1 MFNWKRYDW
10 KRFDGVLL
18 LAVLLLCSIGAFCIE
33 KTDGA
38 SMFRH
43 QVAGILLGLA
53 VVVFLVVLDYHF
65 ICKFVILYY
74 MVAVGMLAA
83 VRFTGLGVNHD
94 TIAYRWLNVGITE
107 IQPSELVKIIM
118 ILVMAA
124 FLTKVQKKL
133 DKWYVFLLSGVL
145 MGIPTLFIMMQPDL
159 SSSLVM
165 MFIYVVMMFMAGL
178 SMKIIIPIVAA
189 GIPSAIVL
197 FWYIQQPFQKLLSV
211 TQRNRII
218 SFLNPDQHAGTGM
231 YQQNMARQ
239 SIASGE
245 LYGKLL
251 MNDASDYRRYS
262 TLPVNE
268 SDFIFSV
275 IGEEFGFLGGCVVIL
290 LFAIVILRCIRAA
303 RKAAD
308 YNGQMICYGVSA
320 MLMFQVFANIGV
332 ATSLLPNTGLP
343 LPFLSFGVSS
353 LLSSMIA
360 VGLVLNVGLQKTNSR
375 G

>member
-1 MFNWKRYDW
+1 
-10 KRFDGVLL
+10 
-18 LAVLLLCSIGAFCIE
+18 
-33 KTDGA
+33 
-38 SMFRH
+38 MFRH
-43 QVAGILLGLA
+43 QVMGILLGLG
-53 VVVFLVVLDYHF
+53 VVVFLVILDYHF

-74 MVAVGMLAA
+74 IVAIGMLAA
-83 VRFTGLGVNHD
+83 VRFTSLGVNHD
-94 TIAYRWLNVGITE
+94 TIAYRWLNVGVTE

-133 DKWYVFLLSGVL
+133 DKWYVFLLSGVI

-165 MFIYVVMMFMAGL
+165 VFIYVVMMFMAGL
-178 SMKIIIPIVAA
+178 SMKIIIPTVAA
-189 GIPSAIVL
+189 GIPSVIVL

-218 SFLNPDQHAGTGM
+218 SFLNPDQYAGSGM

-245 LYGKLL
+245 LYGKFL
-251 MNDASDYRRYS
+251 MSNAEEYRRYS
-262 TLPVNE
+262 ILPVNE

-275 IGEEFGFLGGCVVIL
+275 VGEEFGFLGGCVVIF
-290 LFAIVILRCIRAA
+290 LFALVILRCIRIA
-303 RKAAD
+303 RRAAD
-308 YNGQMICYGVSA
+308 YNGRMICYGVSG

-343 LPFLSFGVSS
+343 LPFLSFGLSS

>member
-159 SSSLVM
+159 SSPRYDVYLCGYDV
-165 MFIYVVMMFMAGL
+165 
-178 SMKIIIPIVAA
+178 
-189 GIPSAIVL
+189 
-197 FWYIQQPFQKLLSV
+197 
-211 TQRNRII
+211 
-218 SFLNPDQHAGTGM
+218 
-231 YQQNMARQ
+231 
-239 SIASGE
+239 
-245 LYGKLL
+245 YGR
-251 MNDASDYRRYS
+251 S
-262 TLPVNE
+262 
-268 SDFIFSV
+268 
-275 IGEEFGFLGGCVVIL
+275 
-290 LFAIVILRCIRAA
+290 
-303 RKAAD
+303 
-308 YNGQMICYGVSA
+308 
-320 MLMFQVFANIGV
+320 
-332 ATSLLPNTGLP
+332 
-343 LPFLSFGVSS
+343 
-353 LLSSMIA
+353 
-360 VGLVLNVGLQKTNSR
+360 
-375 G
+375 